1 MNGRELP
8 VIVKGFPNGRE
19 LPVIVGGVPTM
30 MRGFK
35 RMVFFL
41 SSVRR

>member
-8 VIVKGFPNGRE
+8 AIVGGFPNGKE
-19 LPVIVGGVPTM
+19 FPVIVGCNPAM

-35 RMVFFL
+35 RMVSFL
-41 SSVRR
+41 SSVRQ